1 MANDIAEKAKELEGI
16 LESIE
21 GKVLIIDHRYGDPD
35 SIASK
40 YTWRFILKN
49 KFSLDSDIGFCN
61 ESTDRQSQLL
71 TKKLSL
77 LIVWILTIMKRSF
90 YWILTFLQAIFPLM
104 RKC

>member
-71 TKKLSL
+71 TKKLDTHY
-77 LIVWILTIMKRSF
+77 TIFHMKSVDR
-90 YWILTFLQAIFPLM
+90 LTFLQAIFPLM